1 MSAEIIGLV
10 GGTLTTLAFLPQVIK
25 ILQTKN
31 TQSISL
37 SMYLIYIAGVM
48 CWLMYGILQGDKI
61 IVGFNIGSFVLALVV
76 IACKLKHK

>member
-1 MSAEIIGLV
+1 MPTEIVGLV

-31 TQSISL
+31 THSISL
-37 SMYLIYIAGVM
+37 TMYLIYITGVA
-48 CWLMYGILQGDKI
+48 CWLVYGLLQQDNI

-76 IACKLKHK
+76 IGCKLKYK